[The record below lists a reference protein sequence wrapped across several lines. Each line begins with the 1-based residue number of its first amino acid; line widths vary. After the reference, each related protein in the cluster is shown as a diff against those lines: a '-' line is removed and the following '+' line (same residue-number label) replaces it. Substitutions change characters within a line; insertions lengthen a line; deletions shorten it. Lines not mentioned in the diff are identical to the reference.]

1 MDVKK
6 IRLVLSIRS
15 LNVGGAERQ
24 FIELIKNIDKDR
36 FEVYVCT
43 MYGGMQESIVK
54 SIENIKYY
62 NLEKKGRYDIFK
74 FYNNYKKLLKT
85 INPDMI
91 YSFKEEMNIFS
102 YFCKPKKTKSIWGF
116 RASDKDLSQYGK
128 LFQFLFWTQKKFSS
142 KVDMIIANSN
152 ASILYHK
159 NHGFNMSKSIV
170 ISNGIDI
177 NKFKRNSEDRK
188 NFRIKYKLK
197 DSDISIG
204 IVARIDYIK
213 GYIIFTNAVKKLM
226 QEFNNVYIFSVGD
239 GDEKIKKE
247 CENILGQFNDTRFK
261 WLGNQS
267 NVEKLY
273 SGFDIS
279 CSSSFGEGFSNS
291 IAEAMSCELPC
302 VVTDVGD
309 SAYIVD
315 KYGIVVEP
323 NNVENLY
330 VGLKQMIYSDYKNL
344 GILSQKRIEENFS
357 TEKMVSRT
365 EDLIKEVLKWY

>member
-6 IRLVLSIRS
+6 IRLVLAIRS

-24 FIELIKNIDKDR
+24 FIELIKNIDKDK

-43 MYGGMQESIVK
+43 MYGGVQEAIVK

-62 NLEKKGRYDIFK
+62 NLGKKGRYDIFN

-85 INPDMI
+85 INPDVI

-102 YFCKPKKTKSIWGF
+102 YFCKSKKTKSIWGF
-116 RASDKDLSQYGK
+116 RASNMDLFQYGK
-128 LFQFLFWTQKKFSS
+128 ISQLLFWLQKKFSS

-152 ASILYHK
+152 ASIIYHK
-159 NHGFNMSKSIV
+159 NHGFNMSKSKV
-170 ISNGIDI
+170 IPNGIDI
-177 NKFKRNSEDRK
+177 NKFKQNSEDREK
-188 NFRIKYKLK
+188 FRNKYKLK
-197 DSDISIG
+197 VTDIAIG
-204 IVARIDYIK
+204 IVSRIDYMK
-213 GYIIFTNAVKKLM
+213 GYIAFSKSAKKLM
-226 QEFNNVYIFSVGD
+226 EEFDNVYIFSVGD
-239 GDEKIKKE
+239 GDEKIKQE
-247 CENILGQFNDTRFK
+247 CEDILGTFNNIRFK
-261 WLGNQS
+261 WLGNKT

-357 TEKMVSRT
+357 TEKMVTRT
-365 EDLIKEVLKWY
+365 ENLIEEVLK

>member
-6 IRLVLSIRS
+6 TKLVLAIRS
-15 LNVGGAERQ
+15 LNIGGAERQ
-24 FIELIKNIDKDR
+24 FIELIKNIDKDK

-43 MYGGMQESIVK
+43 MYGGVQEDTVK
-54 SIENIKYY
+54 SIENINYY
-62 NLEKKGRYDIFK
+62 NLGKKGRYDIFK

-85 INPDMI
+85 INPNII

-116 RASDKDLSQYGK
+116 RASNMDLSQYGK
-128 LFQFLFWTQKKFSS
+128 ISQLLFWLQKKFSS

-152 ASILYHK
+152 ATIIYHK
-159 NHGFNMSKSIV
+159 NHGFDMSKSKV
-170 ISNGIDI
+170 IPNGINID
-177 NKFKRNSEDRK
+177 KFKKNNEDREI
-188 NFRIKYKLK
+188 FRSRYELK
-197 DSDISIG
+197 SNDIAIG
-204 IVARIDYIK
+204 IVSRIDYMK
-213 GYIIFTNAVKKLM
+213 GYIVFSKAVKKLM
-226 QEFNNVYIFSVGD
+226 EEFDNVYIFSVGG

-247 CENILGQFNDTRFK
+247 CEEILGEFNNTRFK

-273 SGFDIS
+273 GGLDIS
-279 CSSSFGEGFSNS
+279 SSSSFGEGFSNS

-315 KYGIVVEP
+315 KYGIVVKP
-323 NNVENLY
+323 NDVEDLY
-330 VGLKQMIYSDYKNL
+330 EGLRRMIQSDYKEL
-344 GILSQKRIEENFS
+344 GILSRKRIEENFS
-357 TEKMVSRT
+357 TEKMVVRT
-365 EDLIKEVLKWY
+365 ENLIMEVLK

>member
-6 IRLVLSIRS
+6 IKLVLAIRS

-43 MYGGMQESIVK
+43 MYGGVQETIVK
-54 SIENIKYY
+54 SIENIIYY
-62 NLEKKGRYDIFK
+62 NLDKKGRYDIFK
-74 FYNNYKKLLKT
+74 FYSSYKKILKT
-85 INPDMI
+85 INPDVI

-102 YFCKPKKTKSIWGF
+102 YFCKPQKTKSIWGF
-116 RASDKDLSQYGK
+116 RASNMDLSQYGK
-128 LFQFLFWTQKKFSS
+128 LSQLLFWLQKKFSS

-152 ASILYHK
+152 ASIIYHK
-159 NHGFNMSKSIV
+159 NHGFGMSNSEV
-170 ISNGIDI
+170 IPNGIDI
-177 NKFKRNSEDRK
+177 NKFKITHEDR
-188 NFRIKYKLK
+188 NFFRSEYKLK
-197 DSDISIG
+197 DSDIAIG
-204 IVARIDYIK
+204 IVSRIDYMK
-213 GYIIFTNAVKKLM
+213 GYIIFTKAVKKLM
-226 QEFNNVYIFSVGD
+226 KEFDNVYTFSIGG

-247 CENILGQFNDTRFK
+247 CEKILGEFNNDRFK

-267 NVEKLY
+267 NVEKIY
-273 SGFDIS
+273 SGFDIC

-302 VVTDVGD
+302 IVTNVGD

-323 NNVENLY
+323 NNVESLY
-330 VGLKQMIYSDYKNL
+330 NGLKRMIQNDFKEL
-344 GILSQKRIEENFS
+344 GILSRKRIEENFS
-357 TEKMVSRT
+357 TGNMVRKT
-365 EDLIKEVLKWY
+365 ENLIVDILK

>member
-6 IRLVLSIRS
+6 IKLVLAIRS

-24 FIELIKNIDKDR
+24 FIELIKDIDKDK

-43 MYGGMQESIVK
+43 MYGGVQENIVK
-54 SIENIKYY
+54 SMENIKYY
-62 NLEKKGRYDIFK
+62 NLGKNGRYDIFK
-74 FYNNYKKLLKT
+74 FYNNYKNILKT
-85 INPDMI
+85 INPDVI

-102 YFCKPKKTKSIWGF
+102 YFCKPKETKSIWGF
-116 RASDKDLSQYGK
+116 RASNMDLSQYGK
-128 LFQFLFWTQKKFSS
+128 LSQFLFWLQKKLSS
-142 KVDMIIANSN
+142 KVDRIIANSN
-152 ASILYHK
+152 ASIIYHK
-159 NHGFNMSKSIV
+159 NHGFEMTKSIV
-170 ISNGIDI
+170 IPNGIDI

-188 NFRIKYKLK
+188 IFRTKYELK

-204 IVARIDYIK
+204 IVARIDYMK

-226 QEFNNVYIFSVGD
+226 EEFDNVYIFSVGG

-247 CENILGQFNDTRFK
+247 CEEILGKFNNDRFK

-267 NVEKLY
+267 NVEKIY
-273 SGFDIS
+273 SGLDIS
-279 CSSSFGEGFSNS
+279 CSSSSFGEGFSNS

-302 VVTDVGD
+302 VVTNVGD

-323 NNVENLY
+323 NNAESLY
-330 VGLKQMIYSDYKNL
+330 NGLKRMILCDYKEL
-344 GILSQKRIEENFS
+344 GVMSQNRIEENFS
-357 TEKMVSRT
+357 TEKMVSKT
-365 EDLIKEVLKWY
+365 ENLIKEVLK

>member
-24 FIELIKNIDKDR
+24 FIEFIKNINKDK
-36 FEVYVCT
+36 FEVHVCT
-43 MYGGMQESIVK
+43 MYGGVQEDVVK
-54 SIENIKYY
+54 SIKNIKYY
-62 NLEKKGRYDIFK
+62 NLGKMGRYDIFK
-74 FYNNYKKLLKT
+74 FYSNYKRLLKT
-85 INPDMI
+85 IYPDVI

-116 RASDKDLSQYGK
+116 RASNMDLSQYGK
-128 LFQFLFWTQKKFSS
+128 LSQFLFWTQKKFSS

-152 ASILYHK
+152 ASINYHK
-159 NHGFNMSKSIV
+159 NNGFNMSKSKV
-170 ISNGIDI
+170 IPNGIDI
-177 NKFKRNSEDRK
+177 NKFKQNSEDREI
-188 NFRIKYKLK
+188 FRNKYELK
-197 DSDISIG
+197 VTDIAIG
-204 IVARIDYIK
+204 IVSRIDYMK
-213 GYIIFTNAVKKLM
+213 GYIVFSKSVKKLM
-226 QEFNNVYIFSVGD
+226 EEFDNVYIFSLGG
-239 GDEKIKKE
+239 GDEKIKRE

-267 NVEKLY
+267 NVEELY

-291 IAEAMSCELPC
+291 ITEAMSCELPC

-315 KYGIVVEP
+315 KYGIVVEH
-323 NNVENLY
+323 NNVNSLY
-330 VGLKQMIYSDYKNL
+330 NGLKKMIQRDYKEF

-357 TEKMVSRT
+357 TEKMVTRT
-365 EDLIKEVLKWY
+365 ENLIEEVLK